1 MEEGKSISTMRRRAK
16 MREGIKIF
24 HSDGR
29 RVMRKRRKQMR
40 REELRWMR
48 KMDEEEEAQSFFQAK
63 CMEKDGT

>member
-1 MEEGKSISTMRRRAK
+1 